1 MISTIIGLLF
11 SIFMPIISDGL
22 SFRLFWRGFYLIGE
36 SEFHWNHYWLV
47 IPILIWLGFLVTF
60 IGIIFYRNVHDN
72 IYKRFIDREKKW
84 KFILS
89 GAIIT
94 TGTLMSLLSIILIVI
109 FKSQNINEIYPSSSF
124 SFSFIVTAICCSLN
138 FILGLQTIIKPLYS
152 FTTYDYAILPEE
164 KTKEK
169 YQKVDKVTNKVN
181 RVAKLS
187 GISIF
192 HIIESIG
199 MMFVVGFFIF
209 AVVVMT
215 KNDYEDNQIT
225 NDFMQFL
232 VVVVFTV
239 FGYLLFL
246 GAIRIYFLAKTSKLK
261 LNDKNKKV
269 KYHFKSIIQS
279 NRFTY
284 QKGSRF
290 LFAVFVGSTILSVA
304 LILLTFIIPN
314 VQNKPEVLD
323 HKGGTGVS
331 IALLAFCNWISRE
344 LLNVIRWIYLIQI
357 MIMLGLCL
365 LLSGFIVGVITKGQ
379 IKGMFAGLISAFVFL
394 IIVSGL
400 GAGKN
405 LNLILVYNTK
415 NLLNFK
421 IWYLV
426 IIELVISPILGFL
439 GGFLNRQ
446 NKSNKFPFYISPD
459 QKDEA
464 KGIFAKI
471 GMNKETKNQNKNN
484 QLVKDESREYGE
496 YLITD
501 EK

>member
-72 IYKRFIDREKKW
+72 IYKRFIDREKK
-84 KFILS
+84 
-89 GAIIT
+89 
-94 TGTLMSLLSIILIVI
+94 
-109 FKSQNINEIYPSSSF
+109 INEIYPSSSF

-331 IALLAFCNWISRE
+331 IE
-344 LLNVIRWIYLIQI
+344 LHY
-357 MIMLGLCL
+357 
-365 LLSGFIVGVITKGQ
+365 
-379 IKGMFAGLISAFVFL
+379 
-394 IIVSGL
+394 
-400 GAGKN
+400 
-405 LNLILVYNTK
+405 
-415 NLLNFK
+415 
-421 IWYLV
+421 
-426 IIELVISPILGFL
+426 
-439 GGFLNRQ
+439 
-446 NKSNKFPFYISPD
+446 
-459 QKDEA
+459 
-464 KGIFAKI
+464 
-471 GMNKETKNQNKNN
+471 
-484 QLVKDESREYGE
+484 
-496 YLITD
+496 
-501 EK
+501 